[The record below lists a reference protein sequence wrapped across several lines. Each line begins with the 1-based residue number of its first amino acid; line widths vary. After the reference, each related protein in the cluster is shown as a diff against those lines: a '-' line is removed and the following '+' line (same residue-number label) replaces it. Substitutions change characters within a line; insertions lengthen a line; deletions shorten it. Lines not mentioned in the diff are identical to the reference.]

1 MTVFEAMDVVGLI
14 LVLAFYGI
22 ILLAGIWV
30 AQRRGVLHPK
40 TAEDL
45 MLAGR
50 NFGLTVGIFT
60 LVRLP
65 FGNKC
70 HGKVPLLVMGC

>member
-1 MTVFEAMDVVGLI
+1 MIGLI
-14 LVLAFYGI
+14 LVLAFYAI

-60 LVRLP
+60 LVRNLYFGSVKINFVIQIWKLP
-65 FGNKC
+65 F
-70 HGKVPLLVMGC
+70 

>member
-14 LVLAFYGI
+14 LVLAFYAI

-65 FGNKC
+65 C
-70 HGKVPLLVMGC
+70 IC

>member
-1 MTVFEAMDVVGLI
+1 MTVFEAMEVVGLI
-14 LVLAFYGI
+14 LVLAFYAI

-70 HGKVPLLVMGC
+70 SNNYLSQVT

>member
-14 LVLAFYGI
+14 LVLAFYAI

-70 HGKVPLLVMGC
+70 SNNYLSQVT